1 MSSYVPQLTAYS
13 PDNVYTSPYYTGL
26 AGGYAPAMP
35 NCTRYAYGRWW
46 ALMGSQPSGLA
57 NLGNGEDWWGNCT
70 AYQKGQ
76 TAKLGAVACFADG
89 PYSGLGHVA
98 IVEKI
103 YSDGKVLFSNSAL
116 RGQMFYLRCGSP
128 ANNYHD
134 GGHGENGYESA
145 YRFQGFIYFP
155 EDFDPDIDPT
165 PDPGPGPP
173 TPDYGMNPLIRYYA
187 KKQIYR
193 NQGRGSVINYHII

>member
-1 MSSYVPQLTAYS
+1 MSSYVPQLTPYS

-46 ALMGSQPSGLA
+46 ALMGQQPSGLA
-57 NLGNGEDWWGNCT
+57 YLGNGEDWWGNCT

-76 TAKLGAVACFADG
+76 TPKLGAVACFADG

-103 YSDGKVLFSNSAL
+103 YSDGKVMFSNSAL
-116 RGQMFYLRCGSP
+116 KGQMFYLRCGSP

-145 YRFQGFIYFP
+145 YIFQGFIYFP
-155 EDFDPDIDPT
+155 EDFDPDIDPD

-193 NQGRGSVINYHII
+193 NQGRGFTINYF

>member
-1 MSSYVPQLTAYS
+1 
-13 PDNVYTSPYYTGL
+13 
-26 AGGYAPAMP
+26 
-35 NCTRYAYGRWW
+35 
-46 ALMGSQPSGLA
+46 MGSQPAGLSG
-57 NLGNGEDWWGNCT
+57 LGNGEDWWANCT

-103 YSDGKVLFSNSAL
+103 YSDGKVLFSNSAY

-134 GGHGENGYESA
+134 GGHGEQGYESA
-145 YRFQGFIYFP
+145 YVFQGFIYFP
-155 EDFDPDIDPT
+155 EDFDPDVDPT

-173 TPDYGMNPLIRYYA
+173 SPDYGMNPLIRYYA

-193 NQGRGSVINYHII
+193 NQGRGSVINYI